1 MMIADVELSKRRRNG
16 TGHARIA
23 MPEAEDATVTMTVDE
38 PKLRV
43 RIFEPNAF
51 TLPNHD
57 LKAHTLVVR
66 ELVGR
71 DVLAKHIGKRIE
83 SFERLRG
90 WILGHRPEFTRRH
103 SALHLKAC
111 GRGT

>member
-1 MMIADVELSKRRRNG
+1 
-16 TGHARIA
+16 
-23 MPEAEDATVTMTVDE
+23 MPETEEATVTMTVDE

-43 RIFEPNAF
+43 RIFEPNSF
-51 TLPNHD
+51 TLPHHD

-83 SFERLRG
+83 SFERLQG

-103 SALHLKAC
+103 SALHLKAG